1 MSNNQSKL
9 QITRFGFNKR
19 KLSLSTRIEIL
30 KKQHLIR
37 KAKRLLRLGIQTPSP
52 ASIQDDCEK
61 EVGIEILAEILE
73 TKRNY
78 ERHTSLIEYHPH
90 QNNSKSS
97 SSDSDE
103 NYDSDNFET
112 ESINDDSEEM
122 EKRRFVQETPEI
134 IEL

>member
-30 KKQHLIR
+30 KKQYLIR
-37 KAKRLLRLGIQTPSP
+37 KAKKLLRLGMQTPSP

-73 TKRNY
+73 TTRNY
-78 ERHTSLIEYHPH
+78 ERQTSRIEYHPH
-90 QNNSKSS
+90 QNNSKPSS
-97 SSDSDE
+97 TDSDE
-103 NYDSDNFET
+103 SYDSDNFET
-112 ESINDDSEEM
+112 ESVTDDSGEM
-122 EKRRFVQETPEI
+122 GKLRFVQEIPEI